1 MVEFFHHLTVFS
13 NSFQLLGIVCQKRS
27 QYDTISN
34 IFDPK
39 EVSPVSAGK
48 LLAWILRIMPIPTR
62 DLGTSAVLLAEDIK
76 MIQDESGTFNTKSI
90 MDPFAKIL
98 LFHGPNSHS

>member
-1 MVEFFHHLTVFS
+1 
-13 NSFQLLGIVCQKRS
+13 
-27 QYDTISN
+27 
-34 IFDPK
+34 
-39 EVSPVSAGK
+39 
-48 LLAWILRIMPIPTR
+48 MPIPTR

-98 LFHGPNSHS
+98 LFHGTNSHS